1 MLLRSKRRCKDGNPQ
16 TNGKLEWFYE
26 TIKARLNLLVFTD
39 PEALRTAMAEFIEY
53 HNYRRYDE
61 GIGNERPADGY
72 FARREGI
79 LQRKKRKEAT
89 LDRRFHYNLGPVA
102 RQPQGEL

>member
-16 TNGKLEWFYE
+16 TNGK
-26 TIKARLNLLVFTD
+26 
-39 PEALRTAMAEFIEY
+39 
-53 HNYRRYDE
+53 
-61 GIGNERPADGY
+61 
-72 FARREGI
+72 REGI
-79 LQRKKRKEAT
+79 LQRKKQKKVT